1 MLIAGVFL
9 CISARHAVQDSS
21 RHERSA
27 KEDRLQRSCAH
38 TSFDPES
45 ALPTPTSM
53 RLPCNYRIHLISNCG
68 PDGNMLMT
76 GGKYFPGEFMGK
88 QPGYPRSQA

>member
-21 RHERSA
+21 RHERPA

-38 TSFDPES
+38 ASFDPEF
-45 ALPTPTSM
+45 APPTPNVHAIALQLQDSADIELRT
-53 RLPCNYRIHLISNCG
+53 
-68 PDGNMLMT
+68 
-76 GGKYFPGEFMGK
+76 
-88 QPGYPRSQA
+88 